1 MGKTTSVLASK
12 SCKIMILAR
21 KVANFINSMLHHL
34 LLSAVVEMRVPSLN
48 LNNPS
53 RAWVC
58 LQTMMKTNRTWLKR
72 KCSDTRTKALA
83 LTKMVRPHSSRK
95 NLSFAALWQRSS
107 TSQRV
112 GKMYEASLLSPL
124 SKRLSQASLRPRP
137 SRLLPRWHAD
147 QRSSGS
153 ARISTVQTRRLASWA
168 QA

>member
-21 KVANFINSMLHHL
+21 KVANFINSTLHHL
-34 LLSAVVEMRVPSLN
+34 LLSAVVEMRVHSLN
-48 LNNPS
+48 LNSPS

-58 LQTMMKTNRTWLKR
+58 LLTMMKTNRTWLKR

-83 LTKMVRPHSSRK
+83 LTKMVKPHSSRR
-95 NLSFAALWQRSS
+95 NLSFAALWPRSS
-107 TSQRV
+107 TSRRV
-112 GKMYEASLLSPL
+112 GKMFVASLPSLLP
-124 SKRLSQASLRPRP
+124 KRLSQASLRLRP
-137 SRLLPRWHAD
+137 SRLLPRWPAD

-153 ARISTVQTRRLASWA
+153 ARTSTAQTRRLASWA